1 MGTGGDSQGRL
12 GIGGLLDLLDGP
24 SDVQIVDVRE
34 PDEFRDWSIPGA
46 HNIPLGALG
55 GRVGEIGPGLI
66 VTVCAKGS
74 RAEEA
79 SRVLFEHGRDS
90 LVLEGGMTAWAGA
103 YDDVAITIGDA
114 TVVQIRRRGKGCLS
128 YVVGAGTSCL
138 VIDPSLDIERTLA
151 VARARGWRVSHVAD
165 THLHA
170 DHLSG
175 AVLLAETTGA
185 TLLGGAPPRDGAAG
199 VEIRLSADSDAV
211 VHALATPGHTVGSTT
226 FALGDRA
233 LFTGD
238 ALFIESVGRPDLA
251 EQARQ
256 FAADLFSSIHDVILA
271 RPDDAIVF
279 PAHFGPSVPV
289 IAGVPVAATLGELKS
304 TLSALEMDEET
315 FVGWAASRATK
326 RPPNYVE
333 IVETNAAGARVD
345 DQDRSSLELGPNRCA
360 VDAPS

>member
-1 MGTGGDSQGRL
+1 M
-12 GIGGLLDLLDGP
+12 
-24 SDVQIVDVRE
+24 
-34 PDEFRDWSIPGA
+34 
-46 HNIPLGALG
+46 
-55 GRVGEIGPGLI
+55 
-66 VTVCAKGS
+66 
-74 RAEEA
+74 
-79 SRVLFEHGRDS
+79 
-90 LVLEGGMTAWAGA
+90 
-103 YDDVAITIGDA
+103 
-114 TVVQIRRRGKGCLS
+114 
-128 YVVGAGTSCL
+128 
-138 VIDPSLDIERTLA
+138 
-151 VARARGWRVSHVAD
+151 
-165 THLHA
+165 
-170 DHLSG
+170 
-175 AVLLAETTGA
+175 
-185 TLLGGAPPRDGAAG
+185 GGAPPRDGAAG
-199 VEIRLSADSDAV
+199 IEFKLSADSDAV

-226 FALGDRA
+226 FALGDQA

-289 IAGVPVAATLGELKS
+289 VAGVPVAATLGELRS
-304 TLSALEMDEET
+304 TLPALEMDEET
-315 FVGWAASRATK
+315 FIGWAASRATK